1 MKSIHINLLFV
12 LLLGISCVKEDQ
24 FGLSDRAQI
33 KTFVIPGQSGNT
45 LIDQDSLTIV
55 VPMPENTLDFTL
67 TPSEITHSN
76 FSTVSPSAGKTQ
88 DFSAPVTY
96 AVTAENGA
104 VALYEVSVVRS
115 GAQPQLDNVS
125 FEQWYSETTSG
136 NTYDQP
142 GESKETTIWGT
153 ANRGLALGAGNPN
166 TTPIPNG
173 DSTAARLE
181 TMAAPALVRLAA
193 ATLFTGKFTD
203 GFPSI
208 NDPRSNI
215 DLGVAFAGRPQS
227 MTFQYTYEPGPSNED
242 ANGQPLGYS
251 DQCDIYL
258 LLEDRSGSQTKRVGT
273 AWFRSSDLV
282 QSWTSINVPIEY
294 GPLDPGHPWYDY
306 AQPQPGEIWGD
317 GSESVTHISVLFT
330 SSFEGDFFKGA
341 VGSTLEVDNFTLKY

>member
-1 MKSIHINLLFV
+1 MSFSI
-12 LLLGISCVKEDQ
+12 Q
-24 FGLSDRAQI
+24 
-33 KTFVIPGQSGNT
+33 GQSGNT

-55 VPMPENTLDFTL
+55 VPMPENTTDFNL

-76 FSTVSPSAGKTQ
+76 FSTVNPGSGVTQ
-88 DFSAPVTY
+88 DFSSPVTY
-96 AVTAENGA
+96 AVTAENGDI
-104 VALYEVSVVRS
+104 ALYQVSVVRS
-115 GAQPQLDNVS
+115 GAQPQLDNAS
-125 FEQWYSETTSG
+125 FELWYSETTAG

-142 GESKETTIWGT
+142 GESKETTLWGT

-166 TTPIPNG
+166 TTPISKG

-181 TMAAPALVRLAA
+181 TVAAPALVRLAA
-193 ATLFTGKFTD
+193 STLFTGKFTE

-227 MTFQYTYEPGPSNED
+227 MTFQYTYQPGPSNED
-242 ANGQPLGYS
+242 ENGQPLAYS

-273 AWFRSSDLV
+273 AWFRSDDVV
-282 QSWTSINVPIEY
+282 QSWTTVNVPIEY
-294 GPLDPGHPWYDY
+294 GPLDPSHPWYNY
-306 AQPQPGEIWGD
+306 AEPQPGDIWGD

-341 VGSTLEVDNFTLKY
+341 VGSTLEIDNFTLKY